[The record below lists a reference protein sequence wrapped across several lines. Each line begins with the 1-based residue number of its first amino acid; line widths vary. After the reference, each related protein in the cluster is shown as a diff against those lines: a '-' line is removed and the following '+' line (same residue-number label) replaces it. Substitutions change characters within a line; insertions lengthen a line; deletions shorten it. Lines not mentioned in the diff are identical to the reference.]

1 MTLSCVFKPPSESG
15 KRDAVLSFVTQM
27 ALVRRPSCDLLP
39 GAYPT
44 TPPGSIWSERFALDA
59 EVQEVLNTTP
69 LMRMEDG
76 KVKLDVASIE
86 RMSANSPAK
95 QLLSRFRESLKNM
108 NVAEYNTT
116 DSAEDAPTGAF
127 GINKRKREEPEEN
140 AKTDPED
147 IVRSFRVVS
156 KKPRTETTE
165 DESVPLQPFATHHE
179 TESKNMEVLC
189 VPLGASALD
198 RITLYDT
205 NNKKLTRD
213 YIDIPRNAYER
224 MPMKHVAPG
233 PEFKMLLVDGSGFK
247 TGAHTTV
254 QHAVRLAVHR
264 KSCTNSWCRVL
275 GCGNDP
281 SYKLF
286 CGVDERLKSDYER
299 HWRYSC
305 KHALRAH
312 GHSLRM
318 RADSA

>member
-1 MTLSCVFKPPSESG
+1 MIKLVLEPG
-15 KRDAVLSFVTQM
+15 KRDAEHSFVNKMT
-27 ALVRRPSCDLLP
+27 LVRNPSHDMLP
-39 GAYPT
+39 GGNPS
-44 TPPGSIWSERFALDA
+44 TPPGAIWSERFSLDA

-69 LMRMEDG
+69 LMRMDNG
-76 KVKLDVASIE
+76 KVKLDVASLE

-95 QLLSRFRESLKNM
+95 QLLSRFRASLKSM
-108 NVAEYNTT
+108 DVAEC
-116 DSAEDAPTGAF
+116 SKSEAAEDAQSGAF
-127 GINKRKREEPEEN
+127 GIKRKRDALEDE
-140 AKTDPED
+140 ATAGPED
-147 IVRSFRVVS
+147 IVRSFRVVG
-156 KKPRTETTE
+156 KKPRAETVE
-165 DESVPLQPFATHHE
+165 DERIPLQPFATHHQ
-179 TESKNMEVLC
+179 TEAKNMEVLC

-205 NNKKLTRD
+205 NNKRLTRE
-213 YIDIPRNAYER
+213 YIEIPRNAYER

-299 HWRYSC
+299 HWRSSC

-318 RADSA
+318 RADAA